1 MRDNTA
7 NSLASELDGGRRAA
21 YIVPVPEL
29 STPLTLE
36 AGRAMRAAEG
46 LSNISAVVA
55 LPCGDG
61 TGALVATHHGAARQG
76 EKSRSRM
83 AFAMR
88 RANVRAVGE
97 DLDVWMGLGYY
108 ANRDRS

>member
-1 MRDNTA
+1 M
-7 NSLASELDGGRRAA
+7 
-21 YIVPVPEL
+21 PEL

-36 AGRAMRAAEG
+36 AGRVMRAAEG
-46 LSNISAVVA
+46 LSDIGAVVA

-61 TGALVATHHGAARQG
+61 TGTLVATHHGAARQS

-83 AFAMR
+83 AFATR

-97 DLDVWMGLGYY
+97 DLDAWMGWAIMQVEISITVSATVEY
-108 ANRDRS
+108 AM